1 MVDTY
6 VNQAVQQDPDDL
18 HRFQEKILRE
28 YMAYKNLRKQ
38 RGQPTSSGQ
47 DERRGKKLRDKLR
60 INSGLQM
67 VQFFEALWMRK

>member
-38 RGQPTSSGQ
+38 RG
-47 DERRGKKLRDKLR
+47 
-60 INSGLQM
+60 
-67 VQFFEALWMRK
+67 